1 MHASSIPKMPLFYIN
16 YVRNMALQANIPQSS
31 DAFYLIRAIVRERN
45 IVYLCTQKE
54 ELFSH
59 IK

>member
-1 MHASSIPKMPLFYIN
+1 
-16 YVRNMALQANIPQSS
+16 MALQANIPQSW